1 MLISI
6 PDRKFRFGT
15 VNIRQHMLAVM
26 LLQIQ
31 FESSE
36 IVQDLGLSEQV
47 GLIPVGPVSLGLRA
61 CAARKNANLKVG
73 ATTEVISRSFFDP
86 IST

>member
-6 PDRKFRFGT
+6 PDRKSRFET
-15 VNIRQHMLAVM
+15 DYMRQHMLAVM

-36 IVQDLGLSEQV
+36 IV
-47 GLIPVGPVSLGLRA
+47 
-61 CAARKNANLKVG
+61 
-73 ATTEVISRSFFDP
+73 
-86 IST
+86 

>member
-6 PDRKFRFGT
+6 PDRKFRFGI

-36 IVQDLGLSEQV
+36 IMLDLGLSEQV
-47 GLIPVGPVSLGLRA
+47 GLIPAGPVRLG
-61 CAARKNANLKVG
+61 
-73 ATTEVISRSFFDP
+73 
-86 IST
+86 

>member
-15 VNIRQHMLAVM
+15 VNIRQHMLAFM

-36 IVQDLGLSEQV
+36 IMLDLGLSEQV
-47 GLIPVGPVSLGLRA
+47 GLIPAGPVRLG
-61 CAARKNANLKVG
+61 
-73 ATTEVISRSFFDP
+73 
-86 IST
+86 